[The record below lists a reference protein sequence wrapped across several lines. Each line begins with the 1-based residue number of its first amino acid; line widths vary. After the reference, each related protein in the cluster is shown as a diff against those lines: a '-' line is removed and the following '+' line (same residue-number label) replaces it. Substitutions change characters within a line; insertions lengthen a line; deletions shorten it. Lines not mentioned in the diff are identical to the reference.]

1 MPNTTSLLMSAAA
14 LSAVLATPA
23 HAEPAGVKI
32 GVLSCHVESGW
43 GFVFG
48 SSKEMQCAFR
58 SNRGEPEYYSGTL
71 SKLGVDIGYTG
82 DGELVWDVI
91 APTADTRMGA
101 LEGDYGGAT
110 ASVTVLAGVG
120 AHVLVG
126 GLDRSIALQPVSVE
140 GNSGLDVAAGLGAI
154 SLRAEAATSQKALSF
169 DVFFDSDSIY
179 LSPEGGAQIAHAV
192 NAAEDMG
199 LKSVRIIGDAGTVE
213 PDPYDNKISDQRALS
228 VRNELLRDGLRG
240 ATISI
245 GGRAYRDPRATT
257 APELRERESG
267 RVTIELTK
275 PLLSD
280 ATYR

>member
-126 GLDRSIALQPVSVE
+126 GLDRSI
-140 GNSGLDVAAGLGAI
+140 AGLGAI